1 MDVKERLDQIRE
13 RISNADFLANK
24 GLANEVGVHV
34 FCYDP
39 KDELAVQHGVE
50 MLMNATNVPFRVR
63 CCDLYEIFLSLLKK
77 KKALDAVAPLE
88 KKRGKDYLLAQLQKI
103 AAPEKI
109 VEQMLEGLRE
119 EPLVS
124 GQDVLFITGVGK
136 VHPFMRAHK
145 LLDNMQEISDVV
157 PIVLFY
163 PGTFD
168 GQTLRLF
175 DEFVDGHYYRA
186 FNLLAEATK

>member
-1 MDVKERLDQIRE
+1 MSVKERLDQIRE

-39 KDELAVQHGVE
+39 KDELVVQNGVE
-50 MLMNATNVPFRVR
+50 MLQNATNAPFRVR
-63 CCDLYEIFLSLLKK
+63 CCDLYEIFLSLLEKK
-77 KKALDAVAPLE
+77 KTLNAVAPLE

-109 VEQMLEGLRE
+109 IEQMQEELK
-119 EPLVS
+119 EPLVPC
-124 GQDVLFITGVGK
+124 QDVLFVTGVGK

-145 LLDNMQEISDVV
+145 LLDNMQHIFDAV
-157 PIVLFY
+157 PIVMFY
-163 PGTFD
+163 PGSFD
-168 GQTLRLF
+168 GQTLVLF
-175 DEFVDGHYYRA
+175 NEFVDGHYYRA
-186 FNLLAEATK
+186 FNLLAEATE